1 MTIRKPLILV
11 LAINAALAACSKPA
25 EQPATPAAEPP
36 APAAA
41 PAPTPATTST
51 PTAPTADQVFANA
64 IAGAHRSAENK
75 ARDAWRHP
83 AETLA
88 FFGVQPTSTV
98 VEITPG
104 GGWYTEI
111 LGPALVNGGK
121 LLAAVVDPT
130 SASEGSREYYTRA
143 ADRFGAT
150 LADDPE
156 LYSSTEIVPFS
167 LTSPSFGAD
176 GSADVVLT
184 FRNVHNWVGS
194 GAAPKMFEGF
204 FKVLKPGGVLGVVE
218 HSVKSGSAGDKPDSG
233 YMTEEAVVKL
243 ATDAGFELA
252 ERSDIN
258 TNPADTGDHPN
269 GVWNLPPSLRVAD
282 GDDAE
287 KYTAIGE
294 SNRMTLK
301 FVKPLSDTIH
311 RQGMDRPD
319 GSSD

>member
-1 MTIRKPLILV
+1 MSIRKHLILT
-11 LAINAALAACSKPA
+11 LAITAALAACSKPA
-25 EQPATPAAEPP
+25 EQASAPAAAETP
-36 APAAA
+36 APAATEA
-41 PAPTPATTST
+41 PATTGT
-51 PTAPTADQVFANA
+51 PAAASAGQAIAAA

-75 ARDAWRHP
+75 ARDPWRRP

-111 LGPALVNGGK
+111 LGPALANGGK
-121 LLAAVVDPT
+121 LLAAVVDPA
-130 SASEGSREYYTRA
+130 SASERSRDYYTRA
-143 ADRFGAT
+143 ADAYGAK
-150 LADDPE
+150 LAADPE
-156 LYSSTEIVPFS
+156 LYGSTEIVSFS
-167 LTSPSFGAD
+167 LESPSFGPD
-176 GSADVVLT
+176 GSADVVVT

-218 HSVKSGSAGDKPDSG
+218 HSVKAGSAGDKPDSG

-258 TNPADTGDHPN
+258 ANLADTGDHPN

-282 GDDAE
+282 GDDAG
-287 KYTAIGE
+287 KYQAIGE

-301 FVKPLSDTIH
+301 FVKPLGDVIH
-311 RQGMDRPD
+311 RQGMDKAD

>member
-1 MTIRKPLILV
+1 MTSRTPLILT
-11 LAINAALAACSKPA
+11 LAITTALAACSKPA
-25 EQPATPAAEPP
+25 EQ
-36 APAAA
+36 AAA
-41 PAPTPATTST
+41 PAAPETPTPAAQESAAAS
-51 PTAPTADQVFANA
+51 PPVAATAEQALANA

-88 FFGVQPTSTV
+88 FFGVTPTSTV

-111 LGPALVNGGK
+111 LGPALANGGK
-121 LLAAVVDPT
+121 LLAAVVDPA
-130 SASEGSREYYTRA
+130 SASERARDYYTRA
-143 ADRFGAT
+143 ADAYSAK
-150 LADDPE
+150 LAADPE
-156 LYSSTEIVPFS
+156 LYGSTEIVSFS
-167 LTSPSFGAD
+167 LDSPSFGAD
-176 GSADVVLT
+176 GSADVVVT